1 MIYLYI
7 WYIHIYGIYIW
18 YIYDIYIYDIYIHD
32 IYIWYIYMIYI
43 YMIYIYDIYIY
54 MIWYIYIWCIY
65 YIYMWCHVYIWYV
78 MGGLFER
85 GIPVLGGMEWHGKS
99 WWTIGFGASQFGYNP
114 ISTGLVWGKIC
125 RKPWFL
131 PSNIGLS
138 CKFSHNP
145 ILWAMERSAMLLKT
159 VCKPSISIRAIDFYT
174 MANAL
179 WMS

>member
-1 MIYLYI
+1 
-7 WYIHIYGIYIW
+7 
-18 YIYDIYIYDIYIHD
+18 
-32 IYIWYIYMIYI
+32 MIYI

-54 MIWYIYIWCIY
+54 DMIYIYIYIY
-65 YIYMWCHVYIWYV
+65 DAYIIYMWCHVYIWYV

-145 ILWAMERSAMLLKT
+145 ILWHLHCLLVLVWFVRRVTCWVVQTYLKT
-159 VCKPSISIRAIDFYT
+159 SCECALKPIRSGVEGTYDVYIVHTCTYYR
-174 MANAL
+174 ML
-179 WMS
+179 